1 MNSQLQQAITI
12 VTLSIAALL
21 PAACSREAPVTPVP
35 PIVQVPAEPASA
47 PASAPDTSVPA
58 ADSVIRPASEAR
70 PDSPAGRPNTSMT
83 RAQESSQMPIPGQ
96 NNDHSAPVVPAKPAS
111 SR

>member
-1 MNSQLQQAITI
+1 
-12 VTLSIAALL
+12 
-21 PAACSREAPVTPVP
+21 
-35 PIVQVPAEPASA
+35 
-47 PASAPDTSVPA
+47 
-58 ADSVIRPASEAR
+58 
-70 PDSPAGRPNTSMT
+70 MT